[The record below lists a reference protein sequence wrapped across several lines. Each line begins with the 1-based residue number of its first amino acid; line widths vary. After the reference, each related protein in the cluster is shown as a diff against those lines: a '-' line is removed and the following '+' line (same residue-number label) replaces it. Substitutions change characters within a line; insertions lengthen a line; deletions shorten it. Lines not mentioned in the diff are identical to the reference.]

1 MRADGPARTVRRTSA
16 PGKMFWLGEY
26 AVLDGAPAVVAAVDR
41 CVVCSLEAGSDDAL
55 WLEGEAR
62 TLLARSGRWNESA
75 FGVVGDLV
83 GAMAG
88 AADAAG
94 WTAPEGTLR
103 VDSDAL
109 RGETKWG
116 LGSSGA
122 VAGGLAAL
130 WAPATVG
137 EDEVVGVALAGHDAF
152 QAGAGSGADVLTSLY
167 GGVLRVQQRSAEPLV
182 WTGAVRWAAIF
193 TGQSADT
200 RRMVAA
206 VQAWGAEAPAEWAAL
221 RSQLVACA
229 TRGADALRVGDEG
242 AFVDAVAEYG
252 ALETELTGRS
262 GVPVVSEGVGDA
274 MRRAAAA
281 GWVAKPSGAGGG
293 DVVIAFAREG
303 ADADERLDA
312 ALRGSALVRL
322 PLGLAGRGALAS
334 RAVGGG

>member
-1 MRADGPARTVRRTSA
+1 M
-16 PGKMFWLGEY
+16 
-26 AVLDGAPAVVAAVDR
+26 
-41 CVVCSLEAGSDDAL
+41 
-55 WLEGEAR
+55 
-62 TLLARSGRWNESA
+62 
-75 FGVVGDLV
+75 
-83 GAMAG
+83 
-88 AADAAG
+88 
-94 WTAPEGTLR
+94 
-103 VDSDAL
+103 
-109 RGETKWG
+109 
-116 LGSSGA
+116 
-122 VAGGLAAL
+122 
-130 WAPATVG
+130 
-137 EDEVVGVALAGHDAF
+137 
-152 QAGAGSGADVLTSLY
+152 LTSLS
-167 GGVLRVQQRSAEPLV
+167 GGVLRVQQRSAVPLV

-206 VQAWGAEAPAEWAAL
+206 VRAWGAEAPAAWAAL
-221 RSQLVACA
+221 RSQLVACSV
-229 TRGADALRVGDEG
+229 RGADALRAGDEG